1 MKAPGVDSIE
11 VGVQTGTKK
20 DGTPAIQKVDMIF
33 ISEQNLYKVIMRSD
47 KPQAE
52 PFQDWVCDEVLPTIR
67 KTGGYIAAST
77 RMTDEEIMAAV
88 LRIGEATIRKRRLD
102 VSRHYPRKAFSPSFC
117 IREQVNHLFV
127 ANGSHVFYIDLP
139 FKDNFSNVD
148 ISRRQNRKH
157 HQTIRPN
164 RLCPDTSYNI
174 R

>member
-52 PFQDWVCDEVLPTIR
+52 PFQDWVCGEVLPTIR

-88 LRIGEATIRKRRLD
+88 LRIGEATIRKRRLA
-102 VSRHYPRKAFSPSFC
+102 VSRHYPRKALSPPFW
-117 IREQVNHLFV
+117 IREQVHHLFV
-127 ANGSHVFYIDLP
+127 ANGSHVLYIDLP

-148 ISRRQNRKH
+148 ISRRQIRIH